1 MQNVQRMSATE
12 TIVAREFRSS
22 DRPAVERVLFD
33 AYGRMNRL
41 VMAPDGWLVV
51 EVDHVL
57 AGVVSARR
65 YGSVAYVG
73 MMAVHS
79 SLQRRGAGRA
89 LMVALI
95 ARLEGYGVA
104 TMLLDATDEGAPLY
118 ERFGFVDLDRT
129 HVYELSDSLAPE
141 PNDAPDID
149 PSELARAIAL
159 DARFYGCDRSE
170 LLAFLA
176 TEHYGFAATERDGY
190 ALARGPVIGPFAAE
204 SDASARSLFQRVRRR
219 RPAVSRG
226 FAPES
231 NPSAAELFESQGFER
246 TRSLRHM
253 GRGAPSPFRR
263 SRIFGQASLG
273 HG

>member
-1 MQNVQRMSATE
+1 MSATDA
-12 TIVAREFRSS
+12 IVAREFRPS
-22 DRPAVERVLFD
+22 DATAVESVLLD
-33 AYGRMNRL
+33 AYGQRMSNSLPERRA
-41 VMAPDGWLVV
+41 MAPYDWLVV
-51 EVDHVL
+51 EVDGVL
-57 AGVVSARR
+57 GGVVSARR
-65 YGSVAYVG
+65 YGKVAYVG

-79 SLQRRGAGRA
+79 SMRRRGAGGA
-89 LMVALI
+89 LMDALI
-95 ARLEGYGVA
+95 ARLEADGIA

-129 HVYELSDSLAPE
+129 HVYELPDPSRPE
-141 PNDAPDID
+141 PDDAPDVEAAD
-149 PSELARAIAL
+149 LARAIEL

-176 TEHYGFAATERDGY
+176 TEHYGFAATEPDGY

-204 SDASARSLFQRVRRR
+204 SDASARKLLERVRAR

-226 FAPES
+226 FVPES
-231 NPSAAELFESQGFER
+231 NPSAAELFESVGFDCVR
-246 TRSLRHM
+246 CLRHM

-263 SRIFGQASLG
+263 SRIFSQASLG